1 MAEPLSRI
9 VNRVPTLH
17 RPLPEDAS
25 FAEIVAYWQRRIPT
39 VDMAAIANE
48 ALNQTFEILC
58 TSLGLDPTPFDT
70 WLKEARQ

>member
-1 MAEPLSRI
+1 MTRI

-25 FAEIVAYWQRRIPT
+25 FADIITYWQRRIPT
-39 VDMAAIANE
+39 VDMTAIAHD

-58 TSLGLDPTPFDT
+58 TSLGLDPKPFDA
-70 WLKEARQ
+70 WLTKEAQQ